1 MNNSILDKYCIVMIG
16 YAVSRIG
23 QVKKVTGRT
32 VHVDWGNKTMIYI
45 NKDFKWI
52 PVTREEIE
60 TKYRKN
66 KFTPE
71 SLKRAEELGLAIR

>member
-1 MNNSILDKYCIVMIG
+1 MNNSILDKYCIVTIG

-23 QVKKVTGRT
+23 QVKKVTPRT
-32 VHVDWGNKTMIYI
+32 VHVDWGAKTMIYM

-52 PVTREEIE
+52 PLDKEEVE
-60 TKYRKN
+60 AKYRKS

-71 SLKRAEELGLAIR
+71 SLKRAEDLGMEIR